1 MALRDSDPAEV
12 GGYRIEDR
20 LGSGGMG
27 VVYLAR
33 SASGRRLAIKVVHGQ
48 YADDDEFRARFRREV
63 AAARRVSGAFTAP
76 VVDAGA
82 DAPRPWMATLYIPG
96 ADLGTHIH
104 RHGPLPLPRL
114 RELAAGLVEALRD
127 IHRAGVVHRDLKPA
141 NVMLAD
147 DGPRV
152 IDFGISRAAEFAA
165 ADVLTQTGRVMGT
178 PPFMSPEQFASPQD
192 VGPAADIFS
201 LGSVLAYAATR
212 RGPFDSPSPYE
223 TALRVVEGE
232 PDLSGAPDELLPL
245 LCLCL
250 EKHPKSRATPDEL
263 LTYLRDG
270 HAPAPRPAPEGPAT
284 VPARPGGPA
293 QSGRPASEGLSTDGA
308 PTWSARPA
316 PEGPAT
322 DSARPGS
329 PPQSDRSA
337 SEGLSADGAPT
348 QSGRPASEGR
358 RTDRARP
365 GVPARSDSP
374 ATDPAPLRTPATRSG
389 GTAPAPT
396 RPSGGRR
403 RRYLLAAA
411 VMAALTAVLAATT
424 VVLTDGLSRDDDP
437 APSAPAARSDLPE
450 GWKPWAT
457 AAKAPAG
464 SERVLGGADNPL
476 SGCAA
481 VDTSL
486 VCAGAYF
493 TATRFGLA
501 DGRNTWS
508 MPVDPTPDES
518 FGDEGAIIGTHDGRV
533 YAYEADEREVGNG
546 IWSSYRILALAPGSG
561 KVLWRTPTGS
571 GQLASTPD
579 STQGASTAVP
589 EGVITFY
596 GPQGDEYAL
605 LDAETGEV
613 RWQRPKPDDQG
624 DCLLR
629 TASDRAYLVCAT
641 SPGERKAA
649 RTTVVQLD
657 PATGRA
663 RWTVAIKGTADVL
676 GQHDG
681 RLVLAD
687 ALTARSL
694 TLIDVSSHVL
704 TVRRLAQPRPEDAN
718 AYLVRGTVYFT
729 RDSGGVRAVS
739 PRTGRTLWESNS
751 TVEQQGP
758 PTASATHVY
767 FASPSG
773 RLAALDASTG
783 VVEATRNGR
792 DDGGRVDSAFATS
805 GAPPVLVGDALYVP
819 YGIRSVYTVDVR
831 DL

>member
-63 AAARRVSGAFTAP
+63 AAARQVSGAFTAP
-76 VVDAGA
+76 VVDADAG
-82 DAPRPWMATLYIPG
+82 APRPWMATLYIPG
-96 ADLGTHIH
+96 ADLGTHIR
-104 RHGPLPLPRL
+104 RHGPLPPPRL
-114 RELAAGLVEALRD
+114 RELAAGLAEALRD

-165 ADVLTQTGRVMGT
+165 AEVLTQTGRVMGT

-192 VGPAADIFS
+192 VGPAADVFS
-201 LGSVLAYAATR
+201 LGSVLTYAATR

-232 PDLSGAPDELLPL
+232 PELSGVPDELLPL
-245 LCLCL
+245 LRLCL
-250 EKHPKSRATPDEL
+250 EKHPKSRVTADEL
-263 LTYLRDG
+263 LTLLRDG
-270 HAPAPRPAPEGPAT
+270 HAPAPRPAPESPRT
-284 VPARPGGPA
+284 DPVRPGA
-293 QSGRPASEGLSTDGA
+293 
-308 PTWSARPA
+308 PA
-316 PEGPAT
+316 P
-322 DSARPGS
+322 SR
-329 PPQSDRSA
+329 RSA
-337 SEGLSADGAPT
+337 SEGLRTDPVRPGAPAP
-348 QSGRPASEGR
+348 SGRPASRGAEPVRG
-358 RTDRARP
+358 
-365 GVPARSDSP
+365 G
-374 ATDPAPLRTPATRSG
+374 TPATRSG
-389 GTAPAPT
+389 DAAPEPT
-396 RPSGGRR
+396 RPSGGRA

-411 VMAALTAVLAATT
+411 VMAALTAVLAVTT
-424 VVLTDGLSRDDDP
+424 VVLTDALGRDSDS
-437 APSAPAARSDLPE
+437 APSPVPAARSDLPA

-457 AAKAPAG
+457 TAKAPEG
-464 SERVLGGADNPL
+464 SERVLGGSDSPL
-476 SGCAA
+476 AGCAA

-486 VCAGAYF
+486 VCAGAYL

-508 MPVDPTPDES
+508 MPVDPTPDAS
-518 FGDEGAIIGTHDGRV
+518 FGDEGAIIGTGDGRV
-533 YAYEADEREVGNG
+533 YAYEADERDAANG
-546 IWSSYRILALAPGSG
+546 IWSSYRVLALAPGSG

-571 GQLASTPD
+571 GFMATAPD

-589 EGVITFY
+589 EGVITLY

-605 LDAETGEV
+605 LDAGTGEV
-613 RWQRPKPDDQG
+613 RWKRPKPDDRG

-629 TASDRAYLVCAT
+629 TAADRAYLICAT
-641 SPGERKAA
+641 SPEDREAA
-649 RTTVVQLD
+649 RTTVSQLD
-657 PATGRA
+657 PATGKA
-663 RWTVAIKGTADVL
+663 RWSVEIKGAADVL

-687 ALTARSL
+687 AFTTRSGL

-718 AYLVRGTVYFT
+718 VYLVRGTLYFT
-729 RDSGGVRAVS
+729 RSSGGVRAVS
-739 PRTGRTLWESNS
+739 PSTGRTLWESNS

-773 RLAALDASTG
+773 RLAALDTG
-783 VVEATRNGR
+783 TGEVEDTRPGR
-792 DDGGRVDSAFATS
+792 DDGGRVDSALVTS

-819 YGIRSVYTVDVR
+819 YGVRSVYTVDVR